1 MKKLL
6 SLMIMFIASLSLIYP
21 VSALTCND
29 IKIGEKGK
37 CVSSSILG
45 EDYYYDKDG
54 NPVDPNANNAV
65 GKVHCVCDDGQGSS
79 IEHILNLVIDIMTI
93 GVGILGVVGI
103 SISGIQYLTAA
114 GNEEKTR
121 KAKRRLL
128 EIVIGLA
135 VYALFYAILTWLG
148 INRT

>member
-45 EDYYYDKDG
+45 EYYDKDG
-54 NPVDPNANNAV
+54 NPVKDPNSTAE
-65 GKVHCVCDDGQGSS
+65 KVHCVCDDGQGSS